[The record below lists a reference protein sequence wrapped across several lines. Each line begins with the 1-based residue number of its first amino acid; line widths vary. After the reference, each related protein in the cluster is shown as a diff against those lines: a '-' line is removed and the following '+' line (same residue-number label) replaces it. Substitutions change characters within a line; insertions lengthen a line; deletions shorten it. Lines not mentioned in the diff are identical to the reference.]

1 MFGKEDEKG
10 EIIDSEEV
18 TGFIGKGMEVEGKVS
33 FEGTVRVDGKFKGEI
48 RSNGML
54 HVGEGALVEAELNV
68 DKAVISG
75 EVRGTINAVSRVELK
90 APGKVF
96 GDVKTPTLIVGEGV
110 IFEGNCVMTKKT
122 GRPVGAKSAG
132 AKSAGAKSDEAR
144 PDTGDDADTA
154 GGAIVTPGGVSG
166 AQNR

>member
-1 MFGKEDEKG
+1 MFSKDEKG
-10 EIIDSEEV
+10 NEISTGDV
-18 TGFIGKGMEVEGKVS
+18 TGFIGKGMEVEGKVT
-33 FEGTVRVDGKFKGEI
+33 FEGTVRVDGKFKGEF

-75 EVRGTINAVSRVELK
+75 EVRGTINAASRVELK

-96 GDVKTPTLIVGEGV
+96 GDVKTPTLIIGEGV

-122 GRPVGAKSAG
+122 GRPGEAKTG
-132 AKSAGAKSDEAR
+132 EKTGETR
-144 PDTGDDADTA
+144 PDEKVSQSRSDAGSDV
-154 GGAIVTPGGVSG
+154 GGAIVTPGTG
-166 AQNR
+166 AGAHNR